1 MSSKKKS
8 YKKKSLS
15 DRITDLIAYGFI
27 ILFPCYIIYAT
38 YSFFSDLFGTSNEPT
53 TIEKVE
59 DIIDEGRVWKVADV
73 PNSRLQSNYIH
84 VCNPDSI
91 IETAYED
98 SINALLAPF
107 KNRSDIFV
115 VALNK
120 VESPTIFDFSHE
132 LFNTWGIGD
141 AEKNNG
147 ILVAMTMRPHAIF
160 ITTGDGME
168 GDVPD
173 VVCHQ
178 IIEKSIKPYF
188 RKDEYGK
195 GLYECSKALV
205 SHINRNDSIENQLV
219 PGSENNVSSA
229 SNNGYSYQ
237 NSTEYDDEDLS
248 FFMIILVFAGLW
260 YIFISPCIGIFIAV
274 SYLLRIGSVYKKS
287 KKEAYYDRNRMAYL
301 RARDLKPTSKDN
313 SVAILFPI
321 ILLAYI
327 PMWYL
332 YKKNRKKVRICPHC
346 GSKMNCLSESEED
359 AYMSPQ
365 QILEER
371 EQVFDYDVWYC
382 KNCHHTIVGGYQ
394 SKRYDRYSECEKC
407 HTRLS
412 KEISRKTI
420 LEPTYSSEGMKNV
433 VYKCLYCNH
442 QRVTTYRIP
451 KLEKT
456 VVVSGGGGYSGG
468 GGGFSGGGSFGGGH
482 SSGGGAG
489 GSW

>member
-15 DRITDLIAYGFI
+15 DRITDLIAYAFI
-27 ILFPCYIIYAT
+27 IIFPCYVIYASC
-38 YSFFSDLFGTSNEPT
+38 SFIADLFGNSDEPT

-59 DIIDEGRVWKVADV
+59 SIIDEGRIWKVKDV

-132 LFNTWGIGD
+132 LFNSWGIGD

-229 SNNGYSYQ
+229 SDNGYSYQ

-248 FFMIILVFAGLW
+248 FFMIILAFGGLW